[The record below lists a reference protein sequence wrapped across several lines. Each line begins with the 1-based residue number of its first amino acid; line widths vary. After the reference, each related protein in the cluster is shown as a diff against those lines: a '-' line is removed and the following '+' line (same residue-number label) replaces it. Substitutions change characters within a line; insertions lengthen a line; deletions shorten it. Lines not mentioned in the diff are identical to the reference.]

1 MAHWTQHV
9 TAFFD
14 PTVAVNEDGYLVG
27 ADGFFDN
34 GDGSTDYLVDD
45 ELSGVRN
52 FLYGSET
59 EGIFDYSQGF
69 APSDT
74 ESFSDFDNY
83 ASDALDA
90 ANDAALQQ
98 QQAAQSSADRSMEY
112 ENEQFDKYT
121 QWQERMAETAWNRE
135 MKAANTS
142 YQRMMADLK
151 AAGLNPKLAGKLGG
165 AMTPSYD
172 IDSTYAARG
181 SSASMSMSNLSV
193 LGSVLGAY
201 ITGADAM
208 DRNQNDFLQDTI
220 SDILRL
226 VGISMMVG

>member
-1 MAHWTQHV
+1 MSSKANWWQNV

-14 PTVAVNEDGYLVG
+14 PTVAVNDEGYLVEANGFGDSGNTSSDYISDLDG
-27 ADGFFDN
+27 ARAFWYENINDP
-34 GDGSTDYLVDD
+34 
-45 ELSGVRN
+45 
-52 FLYGSET
+52 
-59 EGIFDYSQGF
+59 SQGL

-74 ESFSDFDNY
+74 EAFSDPDNY

-98 QQAAQSSADRSMEY
+98 QEAAQNSADRAMEF
-112 ENEQFDKYT
+112 EEDQFEKYT
-121 QWQERMAETAWNRE
+121 QWQEKMAETAWNRE
-135 MKAANTS
+135 MQAANTS

-165 AMTPSYD
+165 AITPSYD

-193 LGSVLGAY
+193 LGSVLSAY

-226 VGISMMVG
+226 VGISMMAG